1 MAGSS
6 GGCERVMKVGTRG
19 VGVKGMD
26 EFLAK
31 VADNEQKKKK
41 DAGEGKKKRKNWA
54 MIDTFQQRR

>member
-26 EFLAK
+26 EFLTK
-31 VADNEQKKKK
+31 VADNEQKK
-41 DAGEGKKKRKNWA
+41 ERKMQVKA
-54 MIDTFQQRR
+54 RRRERIGR